1 MATAR
6 LLPVYST
13 VLDTDEVTIWCL
25 LELFNPN
32 LRIVAFN
39 SCCVRSFKWEP
50 KADLVQFRCKVSKK
64 KRKRGKFRCART
76 SHQVTDVFEQ
86 RDVSWDVSLETPRQ
100 GGSERNEAP

>member
-6 LLPVYST
+6 LLPVYSA

-25 LELFNPN
+25 LELFTPN

-64 KRKRGKFRCART
+64 KKKEKEESSGA
-76 SHQVTDVFEQ
+76 
-86 RDVSWDVSLETPRQ
+86 LEHLTR
-100 GGSERNEAP
+100 